1 MTRKKHILKSKLS
14 EASIFKPTAVALAV
28 ALCCS
33 HAWAFD
39 TTYVLTG
46 DYIKVGVTNAGTL
59 GDRSNESSSN
69 GVGILYDNNGRGEFT
84 SGYDYLT
91 PGIPFEGFTVNAEV
105 DGTLYSATNNN
116 MSSKGDDFTTTNFE
130 NTSTVGEQSATW
142 TGTYSDGDSVVF
154 TVQNDVSFLKGDKKL
169 TISTTISSSEAL
181 TEIQFA
187 RFTDPDARADPDD
200 SSATLNY
207 RGDGDVAATNLVYAE
222 ALASKYVIG
231 LYSEDASNTGIDDG
245 WTGTPD
251 VSKYFDGE
259 AGSNVEGDYAIGI
272 GFETPTLNADGSV
285 TYTYYYIFGADI
297 AAAIADN
304 VSGIL
309 ASLESEGNMA
319 AMPAAAIME
328 KTPELAVIFQGL
340 ETHKEIS
347 DAATQ
352 TLPLL
357 SGASSSVAKTALAGV
372 SKIVQTRMAT
382 NQHAGSV
389 KTGKSSG
396 ESFSADEHVW
406 MKAFSSWAEQD
417 MRDGIAGYTA
427 DTNGLILGV
436 DGEIDNMQ
444 LGFAFAYAKS
454 DVVGKSTVAQQS
466 NDVDIYQLI
475 TYGSYPIDQRTEV
488 DFQFGVGLNVN
499 KGLRELP
506 AATTVA
512 RSDYDSHAAYV
523 GLGLNREYSLSPKT
537 QFTPSLRA
545 DYVWMKDKAYTET
558 GAGVYNLVVDERTVD
573 ALVLSV
579 QGEMTHQFDSK
590 TSFLARGGVGYDVL
604 GEAAAITSAYA
615 GAPSSG
621 FVTYGAEPSRWIAN
635 LGLGLMYKTKS
646 GVEMTGSY
654 DLEYREDFLNQ
665 GVSFKIRCPW

>member
-33 HAWAFD
+33 HAAAWESS
-39 TTYVLTG
+39 YVLEG
-46 DYIKVGVTNAGTL
+46 DYIKIGVNEYGTL
-59 GDRSNESSSN
+59 GSGDS
-69 GVGILYDNNGRGEFT
+69 VAPGILYDDSGTGSFVEIGGNTGY
-84 SGYDYLT
+84 GYDYLR
-91 PGIPFEGFTVNAEV
+91 PGHAFEGFAVSAEV
-105 DGTLYSATNNN
+105 DNVIKYATNNN
-116 MSSKGDDFTTTNFE
+116 KSSYGNDFVTTNFE
-130 NTSTVGEQSATW
+130 NTSTEGEQSATW
-142 TGTYSDGDSVVF
+142 TGTYTDGGSVVF
-154 TVQNDVSFLKGDKKL
+154 TVQNDVSFLSDDKKL
-169 TISTTISSSEAL
+169 TISSTISSNEAL
-181 TEIQFA
+181 TNIQFA
-187 RFTDPDARADPDD
+187 RFTDPDAQADASDTN
-200 SSATLNY
+200 ATNNY
-207 RGDGDVAATNLVYAE
+207 RGSGDVAATNLVYAQATSSE
-222 ALASKYVIG
+222 YVIG
-231 LYSEDASNTGIDDG
+231 LYSEDASNTGVTD
-245 WTGTPD
+245 WTRDTVSYLNGTD
-251 VSKYFDGE
+251 IG
-259 AGSNVEGDYAIGI
+259 NGDYTIGI
-272 GFETPTLNADGSV
+272 GFETPTLNVDGSV

-328 KTPELAVIFQGL
+328 KTEKLAVIFQGL

-417 MRDGIAGYTA
+417 LRDGIAGYTA